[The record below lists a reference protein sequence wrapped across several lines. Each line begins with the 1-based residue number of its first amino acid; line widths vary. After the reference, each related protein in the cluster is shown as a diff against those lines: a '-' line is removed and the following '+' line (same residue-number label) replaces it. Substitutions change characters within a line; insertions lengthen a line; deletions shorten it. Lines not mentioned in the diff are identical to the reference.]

1 MQSAALSSTCRD
13 VYSHISILRSYEIK
27 HELCMS
33 ECLFLILANVTNVQN
48 CVSAQVRVT
57 TCVYFHSQSSDSFPD
72 GVKESQ
78 RGISQWGLLPGAMGA
93 VFQVN
98 SE

>member
-1 MQSAALSSTCRD
+1 
-13 VYSHISILRSYEIK
+13 
-27 HELCMS
+27 MS
-33 ECLFLILANVTNVQN
+33 KWLFVIPANVNNVQN

-57 TCVYFHSQSSDSFPD
+57 TCMYFHSQSSDSFPD